1 MSDLIAYYL
10 ENKQSSLK
18 RIKNMTL
25 SPRYSREL
33 SCWVNKYLD
42 PFSVAKSIYIARNE
56 TQDPFS
62 KIRMEAEK
70 DLEFTLLSASAKDRD
85 NTDIILFESNL
96 LLLFNLML
104 RHIRTTY
111 AQESLNTY

>member
-1 MSDLIAYYL
+1 MSDLIIYHL

-18 RIKNMTL
+18 RIKNMGL
-25 SPRYSREL
+25 SSRYSREL
-33 SCWVNKYLD
+33 NCWVNKYLD

-70 DLEFTLLSASAKDRD
+70 DLEFTLLTASSKDRT
-85 NTDIILFESNL
+85 NTDIVLFESNL

-104 RHIRTTY
+104 RQIRTTY
-111 AQESLNTY
+111 TQESLNTY

>member
-1 MSDLIAYYL
+1 MSDWITYYQ

-25 SPRYSREL
+25 STRYSKEL
-33 SCWVNKYLD
+33 GCWVNKYLD
-42 PFSVAKSIYIARNE
+42 PFSVAKSISIARNE

-70 DLEFTLLSASAKDRD
+70 DLEFTLLTATSKDRN

-96 LLLFNLML
+96 LLLFNIML
-104 RHIRTTY
+104 RHIRT
-111 AQESLNTY
+111 A